1 MTDGAGGPNFLGA
14 GSGQNGPKE
23 PRPILPWAIA
33 GTVVGLIVAIW
44 LVMGRA
50 PKPVNPGGPGLAPP
64 ATYAK
69 DLTISNIKMSTAST
83 IIGAT
88 QTYVDG
94 DITNKGDKTLTG
106 VTVQVAFPGYTS
118 KIAQKNTMPLELI
131 RTRVPTIDIEPVSA
145 TPIAPGQTKE
155 FHLIFDQVSSDWNQ
169 QYPEIRV
176 IAVET
181 K

>member
-1 MTDGAGGPNFLGA
+1 MADGASGPDFLGT
-14 GSGQNGPKE
+14 GQGRGGEKE

-33 GTVVGLIVAIW
+33 GTVVGLIVAVW
-44 LVMGRA
+44 LVMGRT
-50 PKPVNPGGPGLAPP
+50 PRPLNPGGPGLAPP
-64 ATYAK
+64 AAYAK
-69 DLTISNIKMSTAST
+69 YLTISNITMSTAST

-94 DITNKGDKTLTG
+94 DITNHGDKTLTG
-106 VTVQVAFPGYTS
+106 ITVQVAFHGFTTP
-118 KIAQKNTMPLELI
+118 IAQKNTMPLELI
-131 RTRVPTIDIEPVSA
+131 RTRQPAIDIEPVSA
-145 TPIAPGQTKE
+145 SPIAPGQTKA
-155 FHLIFDQVSSDWNQ
+155 FHLIFDHVPDDWNQ

>member
-1 MTDGAGGPNFLGA
+1 MTDGASGPDFLGT
-14 GSGQNGPKE
+14 GSGQGKSKE

-33 GTVVGLIVAIW
+33 GTVVGLVVAVW
-44 LVMGRA
+44 LVAGRT

-64 ATYAK
+64 AAYAQN
-69 DLTISNIKMSTAST
+69 LTISNIKMSTAST

-88 QTYVDG
+88 QTYIDG
-94 DITNKGDKTLTG
+94 DITNHGDKTLTG
-106 VTVQVAFPGYTS
+106 VTVQVAFHGFANP
-118 KIAQKNTMPLELI
+118 IAQKNTMPLELI
-131 RTRVPTIDIEPVSA
+131 RTRQPVIDIEPVSA
-145 TPIAPGQTKE
+145 SPIAPGETKS
-155 FHLIFDQVSSDWNQ
+155 FHLIFDQVSGDWNQ